1 MGEKFR
7 FNNFQIVETIY
18 RVKRVSSGAN
28 VTDKYAVQTAMNS

>member
-7 FNNFQIVETIY
+7 FNNFQIETIY